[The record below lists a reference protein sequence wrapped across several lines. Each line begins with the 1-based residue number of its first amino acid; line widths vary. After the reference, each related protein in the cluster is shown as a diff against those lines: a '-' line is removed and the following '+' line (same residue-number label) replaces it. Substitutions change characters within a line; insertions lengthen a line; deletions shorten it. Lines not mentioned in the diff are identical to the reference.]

1 MLHLGYTVVCAGRL
15 MLAISTQDY
24 LLIRKDGSCS
34 HRGDCRTGQA
44 EEAPGRAE
52 LGIKS
57 SILLWVKI
65 NFDHPNLS
73 NEQFNMAP

>member
-1 MLHLGYTVVCAGRL
+1 
-15 MLAISTQDY
+15 MLAISTQDS

-34 HRGDCRTGQA
+34 HQENCRTGQA

-57 SILLWVKI
+57 SILLLVKI
-65 NFDHPNLS
+65 NFDDSNLS